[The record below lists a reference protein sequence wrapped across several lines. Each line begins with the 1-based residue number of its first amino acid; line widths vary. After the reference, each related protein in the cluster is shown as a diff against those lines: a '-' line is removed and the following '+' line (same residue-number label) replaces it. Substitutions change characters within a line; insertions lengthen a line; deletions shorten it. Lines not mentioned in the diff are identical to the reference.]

1 MVLIGD
7 RQDGREHGENLTAV
21 DPVADQIKS
30 VFGDEQLENGR
41 HEPGALYGDGNA
53 SARIIEKTKR
63 LCALFSKKR
72 SITGINKGILII
84 EPKRLL
90 TSSNKDLFIHR
101 PCLVLE
107 SINSIPKMLDVLW

>member
-30 VFGDEQLENGR
+30 AVRCMLENGR

-53 SARIIEKTKR
+53 SARIIEK
-63 LCALFSKKR
+63 L
-72 SITGINKGILII
+72 KGFVPYSQKTLHY
-84 EPKRLL
+84 RYQ
-90 TSSNKDLFIHR
+90 
-101 PCLVLE
+101 
-107 SINSIPKMLDVLW
+107 